1 VVFFRDRPVLAPR
14 WIAINLTVMSCSA
27 GKMRQK
33 VLQKEALT
41 AAWHRNLLDIAAVQ
55 YKIRIAAM
63 QQQD

>member
-1 VVFFRDRPVLAPR
+1 
-14 WIAINLTVMSCSA
+14 MSYSG

-33 VLQKEALT
+33 VLQKEVLT
-41 AAWHRNLLDIAAVQ
+41 AAWHGNLLDIAAVQ